1 MVHSVDVLRAD
12 LIRDFFF
19 TFCTFGTQCT
29 SKYKTTTRVASFLG
43 ASFEPGDVLV
53 LVLSKVHGTLHTTSW
68 CYITENLILDNECN
82 QLCCP
87 GTLSL
92 QDPSYHLYS
101 PMPSLPK
108 LCACSL
114 WRDLQR
120 CKYSVSH
127 NICFKCFATY
137 NSLFKDP
144 DDFRGR
150 FNTMRVLNSSPA
162 VQRLVAVIQHPQ
174 PDGGDVLEADDKEV
188 KNLLESAIAT
198 SEQQPSSQG
207 IKQLN

>member
-1 MVHSVDVLRAD
+1 MICLRAG
-12 LIRDFFF
+12 LIRGFVLFKSRKLQQKLPRF
-19 TFCTFGTQCT
+19 WGRLLIPE
-29 SKYKTTTRVASFLG
+29 KYFRKYV
-43 ASFEPGDVLV
+43 VL
-53 LVLSKVHGTLHTTSW
+53 LHTTLS
-68 CYITENLILDNECN
+68 CYIIENLILDNECN

-108 LCACSL
+108 LCACYL